1 MFEIGSSLRD
11 SRMRQKL
18 DLAQVEHATRIRA
31 RYLMALEEDR
41 FEALPGPAYAKG
53 FLRTYADYLGLDAQQ
68 FVDEYNARF
77 APGDEDTPATP
88 PRIRR
93 RRSTINPRLLVL
105 PAVVLLGLLGWRLAT
120 SGGHQGVFLPP
131 ALSTHK
137 VKSAT
142 PLTTTQAVVS
152 RPRVARIV
160 LAAAR
165 GPCWL
170 SVRLGSDTGRL
181 VYEATLEQGRSA
193 RFSAPRVWIRIGAPW
208 NLDAILNGK
217 SVRLPGALG
226 NVIVTPAGVRSA

>member
-18 DLAQVEHATRIRA
+18 DLAEVERATRIRA

-77 APGDEDTPATP
+77 APAEELFPATP

-93 RRSTINPRLLVL
+93 RRSTINPRLFVL

-131 ALSTHK
+131 VSTTHP
-137 VKSAT
+137 VKPAT
-142 PLTTTQAVVS
+142 HPTTTHAARS

-160 LAAAR
+160 LTAAR
-165 GPCWL
+165 GGCWL

-181 VYEATLEQGRSA
+181 LYEATLAQGQSA
-193 RFSAPRVWIRIGAPW
+193 RFSAPRVWIRVGAPW
-208 NLDAILNGK
+208 NLDATLNGK
-217 SVRLPGALG
+217 PVQLPGSLG
-226 NVIVTPAGVRSA
+226 NVIVTPAGIRSA